1 MLASTIVQA
10 MTNQPRTRL
19 LVLWVLAALACNST
33 SGTPARGVGGAGS
46 GAVAGNVS
54 IGGGETSIG
63 GAGQSGGGPAAM
75 GGASSL
81 AGQAGTA
88 AAGAST
94 GGTGTSGSAGQ
105 AACPFGKDEYFLWPG
120 TAPDS
125 EGVTLTE
132 TYEER
137 SDDPNVKNRSLSGV
151 SKPSIFAYLGDKPNG
166 AAAIV
171 APGGG
176 YTHSAFDKEG
186 VDIALWLNSIGVS
199 AFVLKYRLPG
209 EFPGRGHVALADAQ
223 RALRTVRKFAG
234 ACGWDAARIGAVG
247 FSAGGHLVSQLE
259 TRPSAK
265 TSTARDEIDALD
277 ARPNFGI
284 LMYPVISMDPAIA
297 HAGSKTAL
305 LGANPSAL
313 DVLLASSELQVTAA
327 TPPTFIGV
335 PKADTAVKPENSVR
349 FDTALQTAGVVHELH
364 QYNSGSHGVAIRNA
378 TGDMAQWPAQ
388 AAAWLQQIKI
398 TP

>member
-1 MLASTIVQA
+1 
-10 MTNQPRTRL
+10 MTNQPRTRF

-33 SGTPARGVGGAGS
+33 PGTPASGRGGAGS
-46 GAVAGNVS
+46 GAAAGNVS
-54 IGGGETSIG
+54 SSAGETSSG
-63 GAGQSGGGPAAM
+63 GAGLTEGGAVAM
-75 GGASSL
+75 GGAGSGGL
-81 AGQAGTA
+81 GGQGGIP
-88 AAGAST
+88 AAGASA
-94 GGTGTSGSAGQ
+94 GGLGTSGSAGQ

-151 SKPSIFAYLGDKPNG
+151 SKPSLFAYLGDKPNG

-209 EFPGRGHVALADAQ
+209 EFPGKGHVALADAQ
-223 RALRTVRKFAG
+223 RALRTVRRFAG

-265 TSTARDEIDALD
+265 TSTAGDEIDALD

-284 LMYPVISMDPAIA
+284 LMYPVISMDPALA

-313 DVLLASSELQVTAA
+313 EVMLASSELQVTAA

-349 FDTALQTAGVVHELH
+349 FDAALQAAGVAHELH

-388 AAAWLQQIKI
+388 AAAWLEQIKI